1 MKIAIISD
9 VHSNLEALESV
20 LKDIRKKRIERI
32 LFLGDA
38 VGYGPNPNNCIDAL
52 KKECEILLAGNHD
65 RAAVGMTDIEYF
77 NEFARAAIIWTAET
91 LTEEHKEFL
100 YRLPISK
107 RFYSGIEDIFLVH
120 STPKEPESWHYLL
133 TLWDAEVN
141 FNYFTER
148 ICLLGHSH
156 VPFIIERK
164 LSGEMMVYRDNA
176 ALKSGLRYI
185 INAGSVGQPRD
196 GDPRACYA
204 IMDGDSIRFVRIDY
218 NIKKTQMKMV
228 EAGLPKPLID
238 RLEYGT

>member
-1 MKIAIISD
+1 MSIAIISD

-20 LKDIRKKRIERI
+20 LKDIKKRGIDRI

-38 VGYGPNPNNCIDAL
+38 VGYGPNPNNCIEVL
-52 KKECEILLAGNHD
+52 KKECEVLLAGNHD
-65 RAAVGMTDIEYF
+65 RAAVGMTDVEYF
-77 NEFARAAIIWTAET
+77 NELARAAIIWTVQT

-100 YRLPISK
+100 TRLPVSTG
-107 RFYSGIEDIFLVH
+107 FHSETEDIFLVH
-120 STPKEPESWHYLL
+120 STPREPERWHYLL

-148 ICLLGHSH
+148 ICFLGHSH

-164 LSGEMMVYRDNA
+164 PSGDMIVYRDNA
-176 ALKSGLRYI
+176 TLKSGLRYI

-196 GDPRACYA
+196 RDPRACYV
-204 IMDGDSIRFVRIDY
+204 IMDGDSISFVRVDY
-218 NIKKTQMKMV
+218 NIKKTQKKMA